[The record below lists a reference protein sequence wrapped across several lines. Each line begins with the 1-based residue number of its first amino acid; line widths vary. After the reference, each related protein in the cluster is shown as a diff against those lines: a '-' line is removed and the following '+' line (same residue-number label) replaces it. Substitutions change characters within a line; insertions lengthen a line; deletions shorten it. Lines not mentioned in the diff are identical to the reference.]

1 MEIKFLRRQR
11 SGELSE
17 WPAEQDLLVEVVEI
31 EEVEVVEVEVV
42 QVVAVQA
49 LLSWLL
55 PRAVEPLWSWF
66 GSAAGPAGVKD
77 PVTPTVITPG
87 CLVKVAPANAW
98 SRDFPS
104 CPACLPGC
112 DQVVLHVCLVVL
124 HVSAWLRRNHLSF
137 H

>member
-31 EEVEVVEVEVV
+31 EEVEVVEIVEVV
-42 QVVAVQA
+42 EVVAVQA

-104 CPACLPGC
+104 CPA
-112 DQVVLHVCLVVL
+112 
-124 HVSAWLRRNHLSF
+124 WL
-137 H
+137 